1 MEIEIQNQDF
11 DKLLF
16 PVNLLGDNDDPLKV
30 FGKLNKW
37 AEFKSHKYPLLQFN
51 KIFKWIV
58 FVYDMNSPFQKINDI
73 IKRKVEV
80 ARYVKLFE
88 DANDI
93 SDDVKKILL
102 NEDKAVNRM
111 LIAYVRMHRESKYA
125 VVVALEQKFYN
136 DLLISQDGKKVNP
149 AIEITQKKLEE
160 ARSDLF
166 SHDNTSKLRQEFN
179 EYMEEERIDA
189 IRPEII
195 ADLILEGKKP
205 ILEEETTD

>member
-102 NEDKAVNRM
+102 NEDKIANRM

-136 DLLISQDGKKVNP
+136 DLLISQEGKKINP

-166 SHDNTSKLRQEFN
+166 SHDNTSKLRQEFY

>member
-102 NEDKAVNRM
+102 NEDKIANRM

-136 DLLISQDGKKVNP
+136 DLLISQEGKKVNP

>member
-166 SHDNTSKLRQEFN
+166 SHDNTSKLRQEFY